1 MSNFTFNGVSGSSLG
16 IMLTNTPIR
25 PTWAETLN
33 ETIIPGLSTPTYQP
47 SGNYASKSL
56 QLSAVITDTSKID
69 EIYSKLNGSGKLV
82 LSTDT
87 EKFMNATVN
96 ELIPKSVAFSVAEI
110 PINFICKPFAYAVAE
125 NLIDIKSYTSYNS
138 IINNGTVYSEPII
151 TFKPII
157 SAVTV
162 LKGDVNFD
170 GKVDAVDASMV
181 MNEYTNVQ
189 NGGTP
194 TFTDA
199 QKSAADIN
207 GDGRIDATD
216 AAAILQIYTE
226 TQSSSINE
234 NPSVQVKIYVNG
246 EVLLVGLPSAVV
258 ANGYEVTIDSS
269 LQLIYYTNAD
279 GKNVNIMQYSYG
291 DLPLLHTGKNYIK
304 YNGDVSEIY
313 IKTNERWL

>member
-1 MSNFTFNGVSGSSLG
+1 MNIEIIEIPHPPKSERLVKEIS
-16 IMLTNTPIR
+16 
-25 PTWAETLN
+25 
-33 ETIIPGLSTPTYQP
+33 IPGKSTAITQLYNNFSNQKITAKFITFDTDNIDNISSWLS
-47 SGNYASKSL
+47 GRGKL
-56 QLSAVITDTSKID
+56 
-69 EIYSKLNGSGKLV
+69 IYSDNPDKYYNV
-82 LSTDT
+82 LMES
-87 EKFMNATVN
+87 A
-96 ELIPKSVAFSVAEI
+96 
-110 PINFICKPFAYAVAE
+110 INFIRISDGVAEMTIDIVFEPFAYAVAE

-157 SAVTV
+157 STVTV

-207 GDGRIDATD
+207 GDGKIDATD

-246 EVLLVGLPSAVV
+246 EILLVGLPSAVV

-313 IKTNERWL
+313 IQTNERWL